1 MTHLFLLSRLVE
13 LLPCSTF
20 CSPSFFLGPWHWL
33 VFACFFYFCSR
44 SLRLLATASYPSYTT
59 QDTSE
64 GSCLLRVCTYFL
76 SYLLGLCPYLS
87 QGAHERLQVK
97 SYVLFIWTLSCS
109 PETRNLASTILLGLN
124 LVSGQCSSLVI
135 RVTSVEHLVI

>member
-1 MTHLFLLSRLVE
+1 LQLLLTLLTLLKTPQKDLV
-13 LLPCSTF
+13 S
-20 CSPSFFLGPWHWL
+20 
-33 VFACFFYFCSR
+33 
-44 SLRLLATASYPSYTT
+44 
-59 QDTSE
+59 SE
-64 GSCLLRVCTYFL
+64 YVLIFL

-87 QGAHERLQVK
+87 QGAHERLQIK

-109 PETRNLASTILLGLN
+109 PEIRNLASTILLGLN